1 MSCEC
6 LLLAWMVLLAL
17 SRLEDRHGRD
27 GFGFFMSAFLAIAY
41 MLWLIWESSYAQ
53 SGNFEEDFINF
64 LVFALFGIMV
74 LLCIGGIFFVIFRKM
89 PWR

>member
-1 MSCEC
+1 MTSEC
-6 LLLAWMVLLAL
+6 LLLAWMILLAL

-41 MLWLIWESSYAQ
+41 MLWLIWETNYAQ
-53 SGNFEEDFINF
+53 SGNFGEAFINF
-64 LVFALFGIMV
+64 LVFAFFSIMV